1 MPNNIYFLIFFLI
14 LFFTNCTD
22 KKIEGQKESTK
33 PEKIQIDTSKIA
45 VLKYD
50 VSFFVSNDQS
60 KPANLSEDDLIKVE
74 KILHNFISDYNAEQN
89 SKSPESKRITEHF
102 LINLNRYKR
111 QYFALL
117 NAKGEK
123 EIWIN
128 CFCKDNSLDWKTEK
142 VIVKD
147 GGNCYFN
154 LKVNLTTEAYYEV
167 HINGNA

>member
-1 MPNNIYFLIFFLI
+1 MFLIFFLT
-14 LFFTNCTD
+14 LFLTNCKD
-22 KKIEGQKESTK
+22 KKIELQKESINL
-33 PEKIQIDTSKIA
+33 EKVQIDTSKIA

-50 VSFFVSNDQS
+50 SRFFVSNNQS
-60 KPANLSEDDLIKVE
+60 KPTNLAADDFIKVE
-74 KILHNFISDYNAEQN
+74 KMLHNFISDYNAEQN
-89 SKSPESKRITEHF
+89 SNSSESKRITEDL

-128 CFCKDNSLDWKTEK
+128 CFCKDNNPNWKTEK

-154 LKVNLTTEAYYEV
+154 LKVNLTTEEYYEV
-167 HINGNA
+167 YINGNA

>member
-1 MPNNIYFLIFFLI
+1 MTNKIYFLIFFFI

-22 KKIEGQKESTK
+22 KKIEAQKESTK
-33 PEKIQIDTSKIA
+33 PETIQIDTSKVA

-50 VSFFVSNDQS
+50 TNSSVFNKESEPTSLSN
-60 KPANLSEDDLIKVE
+60 EDLIKFELVLN
-74 KILHNFISDYNAEQN
+74 KFVSDYNDEKN
-89 SKSPESKRITEHF
+89 STSTDLKFERKDFI
-102 LINLNRYKR
+102 LNLNQYKR
-111 QYFALL
+111 QYFAIL
-117 NAKGEK
+117 NSKGQK
-123 EIWIN
+123 EVWIN
-128 CFCKDNSLDWKTEK
+128 CFCNDNKLDWKTEK